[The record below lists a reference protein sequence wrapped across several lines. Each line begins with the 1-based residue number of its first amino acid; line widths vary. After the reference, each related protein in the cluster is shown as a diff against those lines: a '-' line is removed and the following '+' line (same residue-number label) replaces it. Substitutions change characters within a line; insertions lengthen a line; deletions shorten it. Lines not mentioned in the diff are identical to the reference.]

1 MHFFFQF
8 QDSIQYVT
16 LCLLVLDSF
25 SLWQFFTDVI
35 SGEFEKILEVEVTSA
50 LLKLFQQ
57 TELGK
62 MLPNLFYEARTTPIR
77 MTEKGIKRK
86 ENDRYASLMALG
98 ANILGYASKP
108 MQQHIKRLKH
118 HNQVIFIPRV

>member
-8 QDSIQYVT
+8 QDSTQYVT

-62 MLPNLFYEARTTPIR
+62 MLPNSFYEARTTPIR

-98 ANILGYASKP
+98 ANILRYASKS